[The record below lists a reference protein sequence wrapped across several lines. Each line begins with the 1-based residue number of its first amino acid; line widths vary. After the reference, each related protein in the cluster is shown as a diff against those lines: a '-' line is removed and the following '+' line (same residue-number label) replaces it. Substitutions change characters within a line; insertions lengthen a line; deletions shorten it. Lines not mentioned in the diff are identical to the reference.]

1 MAYCTADELTQLIA
15 EIYDDVIAQSD
26 REINAYL
33 RAAGLTPPTSDEML
47 KAASMNLSRATIL
60 SQLSRDSSGA
70 KVEAVVRQMNTYID
84 RAWASVDAYIAANRT
99 DPALPI
105 GIIVGR
111 EGARIGEFEEMT
123 TAQEDV
129 Y

>member
-1 MAYCTADELTQLIA
+1 
-15 EIYDDVIAQSD
+15 
-26 REINAYL
+26 
-33 RAAGLTPPTSDEML
+33 ML

-105 GIIVGR
+105 SVIVGR